1 MPRFQVPLQRPAAP
15 LLVVRL
21 AQLETAGGHLVVVLT
36 PLPEAAVLAG
46 SELRVY
52 PLYVLPPEAAAEAV
66 TLTVAAAVTATVVV
80 VAPILSGPHGRD
92 AQPGH
97 ERKASDETKNLTRL
111 SAHNSRP

>member
-52 PLYVLPPEAAAEAV
+52 PLYVLPPEAAA
-66 TLTVAAAVTATVVV
+66 VTATVVV

-111 SAHNSRP
+111 SARNSRP